1 MLWIWHRLKL
11 ANNATSPFEI
21 SVNLGATKSLS
32 CWFQWINKA
41 APKNKLKQ
49 RGDCVYLSYEYSQ
62 IFTNVRK
69 CVWIKIKPGDS
80 IQAPDM

>member
-1 MLWIWHRLKL
+1 MLWMWHRFKL
-11 ANNATSPFEI
+11 ANNVTSPFEI

-49 RGDCVYLSYEYSQ
+49 RGD
-62 IFTNVRK
+62 
-69 CVWIKIKPGDS
+69 
-80 IQAPDM
+80 